1 MQLLAY
7 SLPDP
12 VQEAQ
17 LTMLTMATGEL
28 RSYGLPSR
36 PPFFFFVCVCFVK
49 KSKTNLDGLLSILVR
64 PLPAI
69 EIAGL
74 MRFQPL

>member
-1 MQLLAY
+1 MGCLLDRL
-7 SLPDP
+7 S
-12 VQEAQ
+12 
-17 LTMLTMATGEL
+17 
-28 RSYGLPSR
+28 
-36 PPFFFFVCVCFVK
+36 FFLCAFVLLK